1 MRRESPE
8 IYRRGVAADT
18 PAISLSGLTKYY
30 GRQLGVA
37 DVTFDVAPG
46 EVFGFLGPNGAG
58 KTTAMRML
66 VGLLRIT
73 RGSASILGQD
83 VATASPALRSRVGY
97 LPGAL
102 ALYKNLTAREYLTFV
117 ARMRHRQLDQQ
128 IGDLAERLNL
138 DLSRHIHDLSKG
150 NQQKIGVIQALMHE
164 PEVLI
169 LDEPTGGLDPIV
181 QREFESLA
189 DEATSRGAAIL
200 LSSHVLSEVE
210 HLAQRVA
217 IVNEGHLLVVEHIDR
232 LKARSI
238 RTLELTFP
246 APVDP
251 QQLSGL
257 PSVDEVSGHGAVLT
271 CTVVGSHHELLRA
284 AVDLGVES
292 IRTEEPSL
300 EDIFMSLVAGGD
312 RGAGTPAAEDVA

>member
-1 MRRESPE
+1 M
-8 IYRRGVAADT
+8 AALT
-18 PAISLSGLTKYY
+18 PAISLSGLTKFY

-37 DVTFDVAPG
+37 DLTFDVSPG

-66 VGLLRIT
+66 VGLLRISSGRAT
-73 RGSASILGQD
+73 ILGQD
-83 VATASPALRSRVGY
+83 VATAPAALRGRVGY

-117 ARMRHRQLDQQ
+117 ARMRHRDLDTE
-128 IGDLAERLNL
+128 IAGLAGRLNL

-169 LDEPTGGLDPIV
+169 LDEPTSGLDPIV
-181 QREFESLA
+181 QREFEALV

-217 IVNEGHLLVVEHIDR
+217 IVDDGHLLVVEHIDR
-232 LKARSI
+232 LKERSV
-238 RTLELTFP
+238 RSLELTFRT
-246 APVDP
+246 AVDT
-251 QQLSGL
+251 QRLAAV
-257 PSVDEVSGHGAVLT
+257 PSVETVTAHGSVAT
-271 CTVVGSHHELLRA
+271 CTVVGAHTELLRV
-284 AVDLGVES
+284 AVELGVETV
-292 IRTEEPSL
+292 RTQEPSL
-300 EDIFMSLVAGGD
+300 EDIFMTLVSGGD
-312 RGAGTPAAEDVA
+312 PDAPAPAAEDLA